1 MLWRSSRMGRAAS
14 FSWCTWKH
22 EATIK
27 IRGRTERTISLER
40 NFVRAC
46 GRKVSGT
53 GAFLFSSLL
62 VILGC
67 GLAFS
72 QEPIH
77 VAVNLVNVAF
87 SVRDTQGALLENL
100 AKEDVEVLEDAVPQK
115 ISFFAR
121 STDVP
126 LTLGLIVDVSGSQ
139 DHFTK
144 QHEQD
149 LEVFLKEVL
158 GPKDRAFLVTFGN
171 HIRLISDFSPSGVE
185 IIERMQE
192 YKGRDKGREKK
203 KRAEFPDLGPPESR
217 DLGTAFYDSIYYAV
231 REELARESGRRA
243 LLVFSDGE
251 DNSSSHDMMTTIETA
266 RAENVVVYAIRYTEK
281 EHGKL
286 TARNKYGTSVM
297 ERLAKESGGAHI
309 DAATTDPHTYFRQ
322 ITEELRTSYELAYY
336 PTNSDKDETFR
347 KIVIRTKLAGA
358 RVGRRQGIFRVSE
371 PSPQIFQILQFA

>member
-1 MLWRSSRMGRAAS
+1 MKLSSRRSNDLHLYCLA
-14 FSWCTWKH
+14 
-22 EATIK
+22 
-27 IRGRTERTISLER
+27 
-40 NFVRAC
+40 
-46 GRKVSGT
+46 
-53 GAFLFSSLL
+53 SLL
-62 VILGC
+62 VILGS

-87 SVRDTQGALLENL
+87 SVRDTRGALVENL
-100 AKEDVEVLEDAVPQK
+100 AKEDVEILEDAVPQK
-115 ISFFAR
+115 TSFFAK

-139 DHFTK
+139 DHFSK
-144 QHEQD
+144 QHEHD

-158 GPKDRAFLVTFGN
+158 GPKDRAFLVTFAN
-171 HIRLISDFSPSGVE
+171 HIRLISDFSPSGTG

-192 YKGRDKGREKK
+192 YKSRNKGRDKKK
-203 KRAEFPDLGPPESR
+203 HAEFPELGPPESR
-217 DLGTAFYDSIYYAV
+217 DLGTAFYDSIYYGMT
-231 REELARESGRRA
+231 EKLARESGGRA

-266 RAENVVVYAIRYTEK
+266 QAENVVVYAIRYTEK
-281 EHGKL
+281 KHGKL

-322 ITEELRTSYELAYY
+322 IAKELRTLYELAYY

-347 KIVIRTKLAGA
+347 KIVIRTNQAGVKV
-358 RVGRRQGIFRVSE
+358 RTKTGYFSR
-371 PSPQIFQILQFA
+371 